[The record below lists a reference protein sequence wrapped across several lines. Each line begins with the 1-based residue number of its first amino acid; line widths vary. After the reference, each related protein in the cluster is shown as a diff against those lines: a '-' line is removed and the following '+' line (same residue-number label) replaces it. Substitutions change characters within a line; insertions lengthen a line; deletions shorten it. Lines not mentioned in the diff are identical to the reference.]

1 MSDEP
6 WKEIRIRG
14 MPKRIGKVKFCNGLH
29 ALKL

>member
-1 MSDEP
+1 MSNEP

-14 MPKRIGKVKFCNGLH
+14 MPKGIGKVKFSHGLH